1 MAAGE
6 PSEDYQWVLIP
17 DEFDAFRTKEAAVKE
32 AKRRWANQQP
42 GERAGWFTAKIQS
55 YLEPDYEIDV
65 DETPIG
71 GGASPRAGGGA
82 ARGRGGGA
90 RARPA
95 RGRGGGTP
103 PAGGGATSP

>member
-6 PSEDYQWVLIP
+6 PSEDYQWLLIP

-55 YLEPDYEIDV
+55 YLEPD
-65 DETPIG
+65 
-71 GGASPRAGGGA
+71 
-82 ARGRGGGA
+82 
-90 RARPA
+90 
-95 RGRGGGTP
+95 
-103 PAGGGATSP
+103 